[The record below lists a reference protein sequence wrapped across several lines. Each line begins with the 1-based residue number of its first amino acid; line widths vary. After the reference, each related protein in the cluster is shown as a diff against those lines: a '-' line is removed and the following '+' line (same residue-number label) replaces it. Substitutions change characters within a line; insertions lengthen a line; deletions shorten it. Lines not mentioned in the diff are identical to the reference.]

1 MLVAGA
7 EAGAA
12 GRLLT
17 AGEEDIIALGGAG
30 EEAGTELD
38 TVVAGWLLVSR
49 ARRACSRASSAS
61 FSFLFS
67 CSSFCLSFSF
77 LSICRLLI
85 SCCSLNVRSLSA
97 FSFAAF
103 WKAAKVEVESLRGF
117 WALVCWDI

>member
-38 TVVAGWLLVSR
+38 TVVAGWLLESR
-49 ARRACSRASSAS
+49 ARRA
-61 FSFLFS
+61 
-67 CSSFCLSFSF
+67 
-77 LSICRLLI
+77 
-85 SCCSLNVRSLSA
+85 
-97 FSFAAF
+97 
-103 WKAAKVEVESLRGF
+103 
-117 WALVCWDI
+117 